1 LSLFFVTI
9 IGFTN
14 PTLKSNGGIRMTTVE
29 KIFETITADLNQ
41 ENSRIIAVFH
51 KLTVLLFT
59 GVVSLAVL
67 LFLLFF

>member
-1 LSLFFVTI
+1 
-9 IGFTN
+9 
-14 PTLKSNGGIRMTTVE
+14 MTTVE

-67 LFLLFF
+67 LFLLFFENSVAPSSSRQFPAVHDRL